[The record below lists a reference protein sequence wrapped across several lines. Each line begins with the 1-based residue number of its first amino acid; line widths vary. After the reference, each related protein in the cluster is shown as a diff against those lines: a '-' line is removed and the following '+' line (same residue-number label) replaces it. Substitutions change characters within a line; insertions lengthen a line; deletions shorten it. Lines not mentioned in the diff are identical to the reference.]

1 MSVMIKG
8 IDMPKSCRK
17 CDFRYN
23 LTDFTKMCK
32 YVREACHIRGMLDNC
47 PLIEVPSKHGRL
59 IDADGLLAVM
69 KSAAGNQVAV
79 PLDAVLAQID
89 NAPVV
94 IEAEGIKV

>member
-8 IDMPKSCRK
+8 IDLPIRK
-17 CDFRYN
+17 IP
-23 LTDFTKMCK
+23 
-32 YVREACHIRGMLDNC
+32 V
-47 PLIEVPSKHGRL
+47 KHGRL
-59 IDADGLLAVM
+59 IDADRLLAVM

-94 IEAEGIKV
+94 IEAEGL